1 MTTRRAFAASL
12 LGLGLGSGGHAQSTQ
27 TGVWDALRGSGH
39 FSLIRHAVAPG
50 TFDPPG
56 FRLDDCATQRNL
68 SAEGRAQAVRIGEL
82 FRGNGIAEAV
92 VYSSQWCR
100 CLETATLMALGKVRP
115 EPLLNSFAQNHE
127 RAAQQTAALRPWI
140 AALDLARPT
149 VMVTH
154 QVVITAL
161 SEVFPANGEIVVM
174 RRERDGSL
182 ALHGRLPTA

>member
-1 MTTRRAFAASL
+1 M
-12 LGLGLGSGGHAQSTQ
+12 
-27 TGVWDALRGSGH
+27 
-39 FSLIRHAVAPG
+39 APG

-100 CLETATLMALGKVRP
+100 CLETATLMALGIVRP

-174 RRERDGSL
+174 RRERDGRL